1 MTILSD
7 NIDAQNS
14 VAQQTVASFKDEFDR
29 RKQNRD
35 SLESGDSGATQSG
48 AVDPKA
54 DPEKFR
60 TVGAPK
66 TVDGLIAQQEAQPYS
81 ATQANTIIG
90 LLAAKEQIPTVE
102 DGKFHWFGLD
112 GSSKEASME
121 RARKKYFAEHDK
133 RDAGTVTGDI
143 MHQLGVDKMDAAIQ
157 KQVHDKLMV
166 IAGKKDGLTEL
177 KEIDLNLQGARAG
190 IKGARPVDE
199 EAQDMRDHLDVA
211 ANGQYGHDFKDALK
225 PVAGQHVN
233 PADRLTLSVVKA
245 VMSYAGSGNAVNP
258 ETGAATETYSV
269 KDAGP
274 DVKRDPSVPVI
285 NWADP
290 AAGQPGGAPA
300 QQPGQQQQQ
309 GQPGQ
314 NGQPG
319 QPAPVAGG
327 NGDGAAHFASGSG
340 QLSDD
345 DKKAMDAQIDAK
357 IATLKAG
364 DTLDFTIVV
373 GHDATGSKRANLAA
387 MKARQAAV
395 EAEVQERL
403 KASHKDVKVAAHV
416 QQVDPEKGAKGE
428 DAKMR
433 FAKIQFGQP

>member
-1 MTILSD
+1 MTITQD
-7 NIDAQNS
+7 NY
-14 VAQQTVASFKDEFDR
+14 E
-29 RKQNRD
+29 
-35 SLESGDSGATQSG
+35 LENKIAHGL
-48 AVDPKA
+48 
-54 DPEKFR
+54 
-60 TVGAPK
+60 
-66 TVDGLIAQQEAQPYS
+66 VDGYRKSYSEANSDDAGAGDAIKGKIDSKTGEIIQQLQSQPYS
-81 ATQANTIIG
+81 ADVANNIIG
-90 LLAAKEQIPTVE
+90 VLAAREHLHGAP
-102 DGKFHWFGLD
+102 DGAVPFHLVQD
-112 GSSKEASME
+112 SVNK
-121 RARKKYFAEHDK
+121 ARKDYFEHYDK

-190 IKGARPVDE
+190 VKGARPVDE